1 MPHQHMDPLGRPPE
15 PPLAGPHHG
24 HHELQPHGHSHLGA
38 LDMLLRERHITTLA
52 EALQVLAAL
61 PASSE
66 VVAYLQL
73 AEHAGLPLDLV
84 VAKTRKWLE
93 YQSYCK
99 VARICAACQDQPAA
113 LVLPLPHAVIDL
125 FRHLPRLAWLHPGGG
140 PLPHDLR
147 LAPHQLC
154 TDPRQCRKA
163 LAGVQLLVCEAAV
176 DERGYFAAPFV
187 LDLIEAAQN
196 GTEIAIHLRP
206 RVHEDD
212 ERLDPEVASRLTT
225 LL

>member
-1 MPHQHMDPLGRPPE
+1 MPHHHHDQQVGP
-15 PPLAGPHHG
+15 AGPPPPGHLHP

-38 LDMLLRERHITTLA
+38 LDMLLRRRHITTLA
-52 EALQVLAAL
+52 EALEVLAAL

-73 AEHAGLPLDLV
+73 EEHAGLPLDLV

-99 VARICAACQDQPAA
+99 VARICIGCQDQLAA
-113 LVLPLPHAVIDL
+113 LVLPLPHAVINL

-147 LAPHQLC
+147 LAPHELC

-163 LAGVQLLVCEAAV
+163 LAGLRLLVCEAAV
-176 DERGYFAAPFV
+176 DERGYFAAPYV
-187 LDLIEAAQN
+187 LDLIETVQN

-212 ERLDPEVASRLTT
+212 ERLDSDVASRLTT